1 MSKIKV
7 IVVDDHALVRKG
19 ILQLLSKLDDVEV
32 VAEGS
37 TGEDAVRLAKSMQP
51 DIVLMDLDMP
61 GIGGMEATK
70 RILHASSKKIKV
82 LVVTSFETEPFPS
95 KLLELGAS
103 GYISKDASPEELK
116 DAVRAVYKGKRYLN
130 PKIAQ
135 LLALQRFDSPVGT
148 AGESPFDTL
157 SPREIQIIHMIIK
170 GEKVMDIA
178 KKLFLSS
185 KTVNSYRYRF
195 FKKLNVKTDV
205 EVTHVAAKYGLVTL
219 DKFSAKAEA
228 EQNTDDI

>member
-19 ILQLLSKLDDVEV
+19 MVQLLSKLDDVEV
-32 VAEGS
+32 LSEGS
-37 TGEDAVRLAKSMQP
+37 TGEDAIRLAKSLNP
-51 DIVLMDLDMP
+51 DIVIMDLDMP

-70 RILHASSKKIKV
+70 RILHTSSKKIKV
-82 LVVTSFETEPFPS
+82 LIVTSFEAEPFPS

-103 GYISKDASPEELK
+103 GYLSKDSSPEELR
-116 DAVRAVYKGKRYLN
+116 DAIRAVYNGKRYLN

-135 LLALQRFDSPVGT
+135 LLALQRFDGASGS
-148 AGESPFDTL
+148 ESPFDSL

-170 GEKVMDIA
+170 GEKVTDIA

-195 FKKLNVKTDV
+195 FKKLKVKTDV

-219 DKFSAKAEA
+219 DKFSAKAE
-228 EQNTDDI
+228 QNNDDV

>member
-19 ILQLLSKLDDVEV
+19 ILQLLSKLEDIEV
-32 VAEGS
+32 LAEAS
-37 TGEDAVRLAKSMQP
+37 TGEDAVRLAKAMQP
-51 DIVLMDLDMP
+51 DIVMMDLDMP

-103 GYISKDASPEELK
+103 GYISKDASPDELK

-135 LLALQRFDSPVGT
+135 LLALQRFDSP
-148 AGESPFDTL
+148 AGSSESPFDAL
-157 SPREIQIIHMIIK
+157 SAREIQIIHMIIK
-170 GEKVMDIA
+170 GEKVTDIA

-228 EQNTDDI
+228 ERNTDDV